1 MTRQRIGR
9 AARNSTQHWTQ
20 SAVIRSSEGPLSD
33 PDLESAAEP
42 GPGTPADPA
51 STAGVIPASATRV
64 VPAWVVAAALL
75 LACAASV
82 ATALW
87 WQHRSRIIEV
97 TRHVPSYYSAGPD
110 AAGCPNL
117 SRCQVRADI
126 GQPLNVLAGQLFPD
140 ATVLSSVSVVRS
152 DTGRTVQTTIVLG
165 TPSGIE
171 VSAIA
176 QCVPGAGPSSGRA
189 APLPAAGPAQA
200 DFVVAGAPGC
210 SVAVAAQIPRAVP
223 VPLTQLQRLAA
234 DPDVQLHP

>member
-9 AARNSTQHWTQ
+9 TAGNPTRHWTQ

-42 GPGTPADPA
+42 GPGAPVDPA
-51 STAGVIPASATRV
+51 STDSGLSAPATRV

-87 WQHRSRIIEV
+87 WQHRSRVIEV
-97 TRHVPSYYSAGPD
+97 TRQVPSYYSAGPD

-117 SRCQVRADI
+117 IRCQVRADL
-126 GQPLNVLAGQLFPD
+126 GQPLNVLARQLFPD
-140 ATVLSSVSVVRS
+140 ATVLSSVSVVVS
-152 DTGRTVQTTIVLG
+152 DTGQTVQTTIVLG
-165 TPSGIE
+165 TPSGVE
-171 VSAIA
+171 VSAMA
-176 QCVPGAGPSSGRA
+176 QCVPGAGPTFGRA
-189 APLPAAGPAQA
+189 APLPPTGPAQA
-200 DFVVAGAPGC
+200 DFVVAGSPGC
-210 SVAVAAQIPRAVP
+210 SVAVAAQIPRSVP
-223 VPLTQLQRLAA
+223 VPLSQLQQLAA